1 MIGPQQVSIGKT
13 AQLVHYFVRGNHFPC
28 THTGTGT
35 GTGEAAGTRFMMII
49 TALPA
54 QAGPE
59 PATEMQTENIN
70 FMNNTAAWP
79 QADPSLG

>member
-35 GTGEAAGTRFMMII
+35 GTGEAAGTRFMMMII
-49 TALPA
+49 TALAWP
-54 QAGPE
+54 GLPW
-59 PATEMQTENIN
+59 PATEMQTESIN
-70 FMNNTAAWP
+70 FMNKY
-79 QADPSLG
+79 